1 MNLKLCPLLV
11 TWDDVFILIF
21 VYFYFWDF
29 DANLGL
35 TLQPRSQFFNASPY
49 FQSIPLTMIQL
60 CCDMTTMVTFT
71 SPFRATVYPWN
82 CHSGRLTNSAALRNR
97 KSMHKSEW
105 KLRSKY
111 SNSNPQSRFQKVIAY
126 LKKNHLTSIGDC
138 ARPLAHS
145 PCQPWS
151 VCEHQKTDLKS
162 RKNCESCWSQVTWK
176 VKFECQFCLSCPVL
190 TDGPAVSFRFV

>member
-11 TWDDVFILIF
+11 TWDDVDTTIF
-21 VYFYFWDF
+21 FYFNICLFLFWGF
-29 DANLGL
+29 WCNLR
-35 TLQPRSQFFNASPY
+35 TNTSAQNPVFNTSPC

-126 LKKNHLTSIGDC
+126 FKKPPDINWRLCTTTGTFTLPPMICLWTPENRLKHRN
-138 ARPLAHS
+138 
-145 PCQPWS
+145 
-151 VCEHQKTDLKS
+151 
-162 RKNCESCWSQVTWK
+162 NCESC
-176 VKFECQFCLSCPVL
+176 
-190 TDGPAVSFRFV
+190 

>member
-11 TWDDVFILIF
+11 TWDDVDTTIF
-21 VYFYFWDF
+21 FYFNICLFLFLGFWC
-29 DANLGL
+29 NLR
-35 TLQPRSQFFNASPY
+35 TNTSAQIPVFNPSPC

-97 KSMHKSEW
+97 KSMQKSEW

-126 LKKNHLTSIGDC
+126 FKKPPDINWWLCTTTGTFTLPAMICLWTPENRLKH
-138 ARPLAHS
+138 
-145 PCQPWS
+145 
-151 VCEHQKTDLKS
+151 
-162 RKNCESCWSQVTWK
+162 RKNCESC
-176 VKFECQFCLSCPVL
+176 
-190 TDGPAVSFRFV
+190 

>member
-11 TWDDVFILIF
+11 TWNDVDTTFF
-21 VYFYFWDF
+21 FYFNVFLFLFLGFWC
-29 DANLGL
+29 NLR
-35 TLQPRSQFFNASPY
+35 TNTSAQIPVFNASPY

-60 CCDMTTMVTFT
+60 YCDMTTMVTFT

-111 SNSNPQSRFQKVIAY
+111 SNSSPQSRFQKVIAY
-126 LKKNHLTSIGDC
+126 FKKTPDINWWLCTTTGTFTLPAMICLWRPENRLKH
-138 ARPLAHS
+138 
-145 PCQPWS
+145 
-151 VCEHQKTDLKS
+151 
-162 RKNCESCWSQVTWK
+162 RKNCKSC
-176 VKFECQFCLSCPVL
+176 
-190 TDGPAVSFRFV
+190 

>member
-11 TWDDVFILIF
+11 TWDHVATTIF
-21 VYFYFWDF
+21 FYFNICLFLFLGFWC
-29 DANLGL
+29 NLR
-35 TLQPRSQFFNASPY
+35 TNTSAQIPVFNPSPC

-97 KSMHKSEW
+97 KSMQKSEW

-111 SNSNPQSRFQKVIAY
+111 SNSNHQSRFQKAIAY
-126 LKKNHLTSIGDC
+126 FKKKHLISIGDC

-151 VCEHQKTDLKS
+151 VCEHQKTD
-162 RKNCESCWSQVTWK
+162 
-176 VKFECQFCLSCPVL
+176 
-190 TDGPAVSFRFV
+190 